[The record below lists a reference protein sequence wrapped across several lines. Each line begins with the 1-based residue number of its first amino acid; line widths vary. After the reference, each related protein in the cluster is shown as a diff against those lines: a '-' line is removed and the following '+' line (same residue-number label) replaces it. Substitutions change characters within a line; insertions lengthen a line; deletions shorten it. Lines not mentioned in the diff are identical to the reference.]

1 MRIAKEGYNIIA
13 WTVCG
18 AVLLTLCAHF
28 LVLHS
33 AVARVISGI
42 VAALLWTGVAFVLFF
57 FREPTRRRR
66 VCAPDAV
73 LSSVDGKV
81 VVIEEVFEGEYLKRR
96 CLQISVF
103 MSITNIHANWYPVG
117 GRVLYRRYHPG
128 TFLVAWHPKSSEENE
143 RTTTVVDTGHEEILF
158 RQIAGLVARR
168 IVNYCTEGASAVQGE
183 KYGFIKFGS
192 RIDIFLPLGSEVEV
206 SLGDRVVG
214 GQTVLA
220 RLPRR
225 DGPAAQ

>member
-18 AVLLTLCAHF
+18 ALLLTLCAHF

-33 AVARVISGI
+33 VLARVVSGI

-57 FREPTRRRR
+57 FREPTQRRK
-66 VCAPDAV
+66 VCIPDAV

-117 GRVLYRRYHPG
+117 GRVLYKRYHPG

-168 IVNYCTEGASAVQGE
+168 IVNYCTEGAPAVQGE

-206 SLGDRVVG
+206 ALGDRVVG

-225 DGPAAQ
+225 DGSASQ